1 MENIVF
7 RLKMLVGLCW
17 AFFAACGLLI
27 FHYLALK
34 LFAAHHWTPPASG
47 DWATWFGSVGS
58 IGAFGAAIWLAT
70 EQNRQKRREAFTA
83 ARLTA
88 ANVYFQVV
96 HNDAHCESALK
107 TLATLM
113 NPDRSYLQMTFE
125 NILKTILVA
134 QQFLQKFKPL
144 TSTELA
150 SLAVLPDDIAV
161 HLAAAQGRVSSTIA
175 LLTQIEDRVSS
186 EDEMNKQLLLNI
198 QVLATAQHALSK
210 GSKALG
216 RLVDLEGIQPP
227 P

>member
-7 RLKMLVGLCW
+7 RLKVLVDLCW

-27 FHYLALK
+27 LHYLVLK

-47 DWATWFGSVGS
+47 DWATWFGSIGS

-70 EQNRQKRREAFTA
+70 EQNRQKRREGFTTV
-83 ARLTA
+83 RLTA

-96 HNDAHCESALK
+96 HNDAYCESAMK
-107 TLATLM
+107 TLAILI
-113 NPDRSYLQMTFE
+113 PDNSPFQMVFE
-125 NILKTILVA
+125 GKLKTIQVA
-134 QQFLQKFKPL
+134 QQALKKFQPL
-144 TSTELA
+144 AATELA
-150 SLAVLPDDIAV
+150 SLAVLPEDIAV

-175 LLTQIEDRVSS
+175 LLTRIEDRVSS
-186 EDEMNKQLLLNI
+186 EDELSKQLLLNI

-210 GSKALG
+210 GSKAIG

-227 P
+227 S